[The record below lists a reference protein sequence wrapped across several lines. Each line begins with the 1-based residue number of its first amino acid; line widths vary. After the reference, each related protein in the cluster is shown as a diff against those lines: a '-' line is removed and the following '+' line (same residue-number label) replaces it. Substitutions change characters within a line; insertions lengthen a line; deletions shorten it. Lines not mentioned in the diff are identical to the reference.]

1 MSEKEKFKKEFKS
14 KTNKAVKKDSKKLYP
29 VSDKDIKAMRDQL
42 ENGTNSYSK
51 INQSII
57 NRFKQEQE
65 KEDRNREIEKMKE
78 RSKEENL
85 LKEGEEEGEGYKG
98 TPDMYPDYEEDK
110 KGKK

>member
-1 MSEKEKFKKEFKS
+1 MTE
-14 KTNKAVKKDSKKLYP
+14 KLYP

-57 NRFKQEQE
+57 NRFK
-65 KEDRNREIEKMKE
+65 KEMSTSSDKN
-78 RSKEENL
+78 ENL
-85 LKEGEEEGEGYKG
+85 LKPGEEEGEGYKG

>member
-1 MSEKEKFKKEFKS
+1 MSEEDKFKKEFKS

-57 NRFKQEQE
+57 KSFAGD
-65 KEDRNREIEKMKE
+65 KEMQKDLPPASDKDIE
-78 RSKEENL
+78 
-85 LKEGEEEGEGYKG
+85 
-98 TPDMYPDYEEDK
+98 TIK
-110 KGKK
+110 KGIE

>member
-1 MSEKEKFKKEFKS
+1 MSEKD
-14 KTNKAVKKDSKKLYP
+14 VKKLYP
-29 VSDKDIKAMRDQL
+29 VSDKDIKAMRDQE

-78 RSKEENL
+78 RSKDL
-85 LKEGEEEGEGYKG
+85 LPASDKDIE
-98 TPDMYPDYEEDK
+98 TIK
-110 KGKK
+110 KGIE

>member
-1 MSEKEKFKKEFKS
+1 MSEEEKFKKEFKS
-14 KTNKAVKKDSKKLYP
+14 KTDKAVKKDNKKLYP

-57 NRFKQEQE
+57 SRFKQEQE

>member
-1 MSEKEKFKKEFKS
+1 
-14 KTNKAVKKDSKKLYP
+14 
-29 VSDKDIKAMRDQL
+29 
-42 ENGTNSYSK
+42 
-51 INQSII
+51 
-57 NRFKQEQE
+57 
-65 KEDRNREIEKMKE
+65 MKE

>member
-1 MSEKEKFKKEFKS
+1 
-14 KTNKAVKKDSKKLYP
+14 VKKILKNYIP

-85 LKEGEEEGEGYKG
+85 LKSRVIKGEGYKG
-98 TPDMYPDYEEDK
+98 TPDITLIMK
-110 KGKK
+110 KIKKEK

>member
-1 MSEKEKFKKEFKS
+1 MTE
-14 KTNKAVKKDSKKLYP
+14 KLYP

-57 NRFKQEQE
+57 NRFK
-65 KEDRNREIEKMKE
+65 D
-78 RSKEENL
+78 ENL
-85 LKEGEEEGEGYKG
+85 LKPGEEEGEGYKG

>member
-1 MSEKEKFKKEFKS
+1 MTE
-14 KTNKAVKKDSKKLYP
+14 KLYP

-57 NRFKQEQE
+57 NRFK
-65 KEDRNREIEKMKE
+65 KKMSTSSDKN
-78 RSKEENL
+78 ENL
-85 LKEGEEEGEGYKG
+85 LKPGEEEGEGYKG

>member
-1 MSEKEKFKKEFKS
+1 MSEEEKFKKEFKS
-14 KTNKAVKKDSKKLYP
+14 VTDKEIKNTSKKLYP

-57 NRFKQEQE
+57 NRFK
-65 KEDRNREIEKMKE
+65 KEMSTSSDKD
-78 RSKEENL
+78 ENL
-85 LKEGEEEGEGYKG
+85 LKPGEEEGEGYKG

>member
-1 MSEKEKFKKEFKS
+1 MSEEDKFKKEFKS

-57 NRFKQEQE
+57 KSFAGD
-65 KEDRNREIEKMKE
+65 KEMTKDLPPASDKDIE
-78 RSKEENL
+78 
-85 LKEGEEEGEGYKG
+85 
-98 TPDMYPDYEEDK
+98 TIK
-110 KGKK
+110 KGIE

>member
-1 MSEKEKFKKEFKS
+1 MSKKDKFKKEFKS

-57 NRFKQEQE
+57 KSFAG
-65 KEDRNREIEKMKE
+65 DREMQKDLLPASDKDIE
-78 RSKEENL
+78 
-85 LKEGEEEGEGYKG
+85 
-98 TPDMYPDYEEDK
+98 TIK
-110 KGKK
+110 KAIE

>member
-1 MSEKEKFKKEFKS
+1 MSEEEKFKKEFKS
-14 KTNKAVKKDSKKLYP
+14 VTDKEIKNTSKKLYP

-57 NRFKQEQE
+57 SRFKQE

>member
-1 MSEKEKFKKEFKS
+1 MSEKD
-14 KTNKAVKKDSKKLYP
+14 VKKLYP

-42 ENGTNSYSK
+42 ENGTNSFSK

-57 NRFKQEQE
+57 NSFK
-65 KEDRNREIEKMKE
+65 KDREMTKDLLPPSDKDIQKMRE

>member
-1 MSEKEKFKKEFKS
+1 MSEEEKFKKEFKS
-14 KTNKAVKKDSKKLYP
+14 KTDKAVKKDNKKLYP
-29 VSDKDIKAMRDQL
+29 VSDKDIKAMRDQE

-65 KEDRNREIEKMKE
+65 KENRNREIEKMKE

>member
-1 MSEKEKFKKEFKS
+1 MTE
-14 KTNKAVKKDSKKLYP
+14 KLYP

-57 NRFKQEQE
+57 NRFK
-65 KEDRNREIEKMKE
+65 KEMSTSSDKD
-78 RSKEENL
+78 ENL
-85 LKEGEEEGEGYKG
+85 LKPGEEEGEGYKG

>member
-1 MSEKEKFKKEFKS
+1 MS
-14 KTNKAVKKDSKKLYP
+14 KKDVKKLYP

-57 NRFKQEQE
+57 SRFKQE